1 MWWGRLLLVNNPLL
15 VLLMT
20 GGEWGVA
27 IGMLK
32 DGVAQSTQCDVVE
45 DWTLNK
51 SVLLLRWCS
60 LVHIIFLGFV
70 VWTCDIRI
78 NPKIL
83 L

>member
-1 MWWGRLLLVNNPLL
+1 MGSS
-15 VLLMT
+15 
-20 GGEWGVA
+20 
-27 IGMLK
+27 MLK

-45 DWTLNK
+45 NWTLNK

-60 LVHIIFLGFV
+60 LVHIIFLGLV

-83 L
+83 LRIRGEWGAACGRGLDCL